1 MIDLADTAEEASFR
15 HDLRAWLHEHAPAEP
30 PPETLPERHQF
41 LRAWHR
47 RLHDGGWTG
56 ISWPARYGGRG
67 LGVIEESIFNIEL
80 GLAEAPAGPHFGYIG
95 RPLLHYGSEAQ
106 RQRYLP
112 PMLASEELWCQG
124 FSEPDAGSDLAGLS
138 TRAVDTGDRFVV
150 SGQKVWT
157 SFAQF
162 ADFCLLL
169 ARTDPT
175 KPKHAGITALVL
187 DMRSPGVTVRPL
199 TMSTGDAE
207 FCEVFLDEVEVPKD
221 NVVGNVGQG
230 WEIALT
236 TLAYERGPVDIGFQ
250 ARFERFLAR
259 LVNEAARQGRGDD
272 PEVRRTLAS
281 AAVAVEVLRLQCLR
295 SLTARIESA
304 EPPGPEGSVD
314 KLLMAST
321 EQQLT
326 TAALAV
332 LGPETLLAEASWFK
346 AYLYA
351 RSASVYGGTREIQK
365 NILAA
370 RVLRLP
376 QQG

>member
-1 MIDLADTAEEASFR
+1 MIDLADTTEEAAFR
-15 HDLRAWLHEHAPAEP
+15 QELRAWLQDHAPGEP
-30 PPETLPERHQF
+30 PPETLPERHRF
-41 LRAWHR
+41 LKAWHR
-47 RLHDGGWTG
+47 RLHEGGWTG
-56 ISWPARYGGRG
+56 ISWPTQYGGRG
-67 LGVIEESIFNIEL
+67 LGVIEESIFNVEL
-80 GLAEAPAGPHFGYIG
+80 GHAEAPAGPHFGYIG
-95 RPLLHYGSEAQ
+95 RPLLHYGTEEQ
-106 RQRYLP
+106 KRRYLP

-138 TRAVDTGDRFVV
+138 TRAVESGERFVV

-162 ADFCLLL
+162 ADLCLLL

-175 KPKHAGITALVL
+175 APKHAGITALIL
-187 DMRSPGVTVRPL
+187 DMHSPGVTVRPL
-199 TMSTGDAE
+199 AMSTGDAE
-207 FCEVFLDEVEVPKD
+207 FCEVFLDEVEVPKE

-250 ARFERFLAR
+250 ARFERFLGR
-259 LVNEAARQGRGDD
+259 LVDEAARRGGKDD
-272 PEVRRTLAS
+272 PAVRRTLAS

-295 SLTARIESA
+295 SLTTRIESA

-314 KLLMAST
+314 KLLMAAT

-326 TAALAV
+326 KAALAI
-332 LGPETLLAEASWFK
+332 LGPETLLADQSWFK

-365 NILAA
+365 NILAS
-370 RVLRLP
+370 RVLQLP
-376 QQG
+376 QG

>member
-1 MIDLADTAEEASFR
+1 MIDLADTPDEASFR
-15 HDLRAWLHEHAPAEP
+15 QQLRNWLREHVPPEP
-30 PPETLPERHQF
+30 PPDLLPERHHF

-47 RLHDGGWTG
+47 SLHDGGWTG
-56 ISWPARYGGRG
+56 ISWPTQYGGRG
-67 LGVIEESIFNIEL
+67 LGVIEESIFNVEL
-80 GLAEAPAGPHFGYIG
+80 GLSEAPAGPHFGYIG
-95 RPLLHYGSEAQ
+95 RPLLHYGTEDQ
-106 RQRYLP
+106 KQRYLP
-112 PMLASEELWCQG
+112 PMLASDELWCQG

-138 TRAVDTGDRFVV
+138 TRAVDAGDRFVV

-169 ARTDPT
+169 ARTDPS

-187 DMRSPGVTVRPL
+187 DMRAPGVTVRPL

-207 FCEVFLDEVEVPKD
+207 FCEVFLDEVDVPKE
-221 NVVGNVGQG
+221 NVIGNVGQG

-259 LVNEAARQGRGDD
+259 LVDEAARRGGADD
-272 PEVRRTLAS
+272 PAVRRELAS

-295 SLTARIESA
+295 SLTTRIESA
-304 EPPGPEGSVD
+304 EPPGPEGSID
-314 KLLMAST
+314 KVLMAST

-326 TAALAV
+326 TTALAI
-332 LGPETLLAEASWFK
+332 LGPDTLVAEPSWFK

-370 RVLRLP
+370 RVLQLP
-376 QQG
+376 QG